1 MTPQQKAAEQAN
13 ERPWEVLDMTE
24 AQWHERQDKLA
35 AKLSAITTGAEPAA
49 IEDTRKRKPRAD
61 KGQPRKKPE
70 PAAAPL
76 TVGMAAGLTNEQAS
90 EVG

>member
-24 AQWHERQDKLA
+24 AQWDERQDKLA
-35 AKLSAITTGAEPAA
+35 AITTGAESAA
-49 IEDTRKRKPRAD
+49 IEDTHKRKPRAD

-70 PAAAPL
+70 PATAPL
-76 TVGMAAGLTNEQAS
+76 TVGMAAGMTELQRNKLRRMRD
-90 EVG
+90 